1 MLEMAA
7 DNDDDWMLE
16 DGSTRAYKRVH
27 QWPNSGCYDQRM
39 IKLANWGIL
48 VEDGIVMKHMSE
60 LINFA

>member
-1 MLEMAA
+1 MLGMAA

-16 DGSTRAYKRVH
+16 DGYKGLQKVH

-39 IKLANWGIL
+39 IKLAAWGIL
-48 VEDGIVMKHMSE
+48 VEDGIVMKHMSD